1 MKNKKII
8 SLNNNYFNYNI
19 NMTNILKSNL
29 FIKFMTNSIIR
40 LGNKI
45 KFKKKIGFIKSIY
58 LDMISNLTELNFLN
72 YYKDYN
78 YYYSEIILNMNE
90 LKSSIDCL
98 INETNINKMKYY
110 KILII
115 KNKLIT
121 MMKYVTPK
129 DINIIL
135 QLYDFDWIHIYNQ
148 EELKQII
155 LYINYIR
162 PIYLCDCSIHKET
175 NNLINSPVNNTIVEF
190 NNNIIRNIIIHNIIS
205 GEDKKDK
212 IDIYNKEE
220 MKINNIFHQEDCD
233 YIMGN
238 KNIFLEKNKKAISLI
253 ENKYGCSLYL
263 RVNDNYIVI
272 QGIFKDD
279 LFNISLENEYVNK
292 IINNHINTIKTE
304 LINIPQHFY
313 ESYFEIINLRDKLTT
328 TSKQISEE
336 IKKKYNDFKNIQG
349 KPLMLLINEFLLGSK
364 YRKIDILT
372 LFLMSN
378 QEDQQLGYILFDIF
392 KAKDKQN
399 IATEIYNAL
408 HYTIRKKLDLAKIKV
423 ETDEKELINLSES
436 DIPYER
442 RINLLQTDIE
452 IKAKAMEKLKAIKS
466 NFQGD
471 SKAQNWLDGL
481 LKIPFNIYNE
491 NEIMSF
497 KKNFKKKLNIDFIS
511 DNQIENYLINHNN
524 IELLNEWYNYQK
536 TKIDYLKNIR
546 VILDNNVYGHK
557 EAKSQIERIFA
568 QWINGE
574 NKGAVL
580 GLHGPPGTGKTSLIK
595 NGLSKCLKDSNGNSR
610 PFAFLPIGGSVNGST
625 LVGHNYT
632 YVGSTWGRI
641 VDILITSKCMN
652 PIIFIDELDKVSN
665 TEHGKEIIS
674 ILTHLTD
681 STQNDEFEDKFFA
694 GIKLDLSKALII
706 FSFNDISLIDYILR
720 DRITIIETR
729 ALKMNE
735 KITIIQNYIL
745 PEINKE
751 VGFSNDEI
759 IIDNSLIEY
768 LIEKYTLEAGVRKI
782 KEKIIE
788 IVREI
793 NVKKYFDNS
802 IKFPFYV
809 TKKFCDELFELK
821 SKVKVKKINLYP
833 SIGIV
838 NGLYASSTSIGGITY
853 IQAIKF
859 PSDKLL
865 ELNLTGSLGDSMKE
879 SVHYSLKL
887 AFSLLS
893 KEIQDTI
900 LSGPKFGIH
909 LHCPEGAVKKD
920 GPSAGTAITVAL
932 YSLLVNKLVNNKI
945 AITGE
950 IDLVGNVTAI
960 GGLETKLNGA
970 KKAGVELVLFPEENL
985 EDIEIM
991 RKEGTSPEDDV
1002 FKIMAV
1008 NNINDV
1014 LKLCLI

>member
-1 MKNKKII
+1 
-8 SLNNNYFNYNI
+8 
-19 NMTNILKSNL
+19 MTIVLQSNL
-29 FIKFMTNSIIR
+29 FIKFMINVINKLGDKIR
-40 LGNKI
+40 
-45 KFKKKIGFIKSIY
+45 FKKKITFLKNVY

-78 YYYSEIILNMNE
+78 YYYSEIIINMNE
-90 LKSSIDCL
+90 LKNRLDSL

-110 KILII
+110 KILILRNEI
-115 KNKLIT
+115 LT

-135 QLYDFDWIHIYNQ
+135 KLYDLNWNNFLSS
-148 EELKQII
+148 EELKQIN
-155 LYINYIR
+155 LFINYIR

-175 NNLINSPVNNTIVEF
+175 NNSPVNNTIVEY
-190 NNNIIRNIIIHNIIS
+190 NNNIIRNIVIHNIIGVS
-205 GEDKKDK
+205 N
-212 IDIYNKEE
+212 NKE
-220 MKINNIFHQEDCD
+220 KIEIYENDEIKVNNIFKKDDCE

-238 KNIFLEKNKKAISLI
+238 KNIILQKNKKAISLI
-253 ENKYGCSLYL
+253 ENKYGCSLFL
-263 RVNDNYIVI
+263 KINNNYIVI

-279 LFNISLENEYVNK
+279 LFNISLENDYVK
-292 IINNHINTIKTE
+292 KTIYEHINEIKKE
-304 LINIPQHFY
+304 LINIPEHFS
-313 ESYFEIINLRDKLTT
+313 ESYFEILNLRDKLTN

-336 IKKKYNDFKNIQG
+336 IKKKYNDFRNIQG
-349 KPLMLLINEFLLGSK
+349 KPLILLINEFLLGSK

-372 LFLMSN
+372 LFLISN
-378 QEDQQLGYILFDIF
+378 DEDKRIGYILFDIF
-392 KAKDKQN
+392 KSKDKKN
-399 IATEIYNAL
+399 IATEIYNSL
-408 HYTIRKKLDLAKIKV
+408 HYTIRKKLDIAKLNLEI
-423 ETDEKELINLSES
+423 EEKEIMNFSES

-442 RINLLQTDIE
+442 RISLLQTDLE
-452 IKAKAMEKLKAIKS
+452 IKAKAMDKLKSIKS

-497 KKNFKKKLNIDFIS
+497 KKNFKKKINIDLVS
-511 DNQIENYLINHNN
+511 DNQIENYLNN
-524 IELLNEWYNYQK
+524 NNNNELLNEWYNYK
-536 TKIDYLKNIR
+536 KEKITYLKNVR
-546 VILDNNVYGHK
+546 TILDNSVYGHK

-574 NKGAVL
+574 NKGSVL

-595 NGLSKCLKDSNGNSR
+595 NGLSKCLKDTNGNSR

-641 VDILITSKCMN
+641 VDILMTSKCMN

-665 TEHGKEIIS
+665 TEHGREIIS

-681 STQNDEFEDKFFA
+681 STQNDEFEDKFFS

-720 DRITIIETR
+720 DRITVIETHP
-729 ALKMNE
+729 LKINE

-768 LIEKYTLEAGVRKI
+768 LIETYTLEAGVRKI
-782 KEKIIE
+782 KEKIVE

-793 NVKKYFDNS
+793 NVKKYYDNS
-802 IKFPFYV
+802 ITFPFYV
-809 TKKFCDELFELK
+809 SKKFCDELFELK
-821 SKVKVKKINLYP
+821 PKVKVKKIKLTP
-833 SIGIV
+833 IVGIV
-838 NGLYASSTSIGGITY
+838 NGLYASSSSIGGITY

-859 PSDKLL
+859 PSEKLL

-879 SVHYSLKL
+879 SVHYALKL
-887 AFSLLS
+887 AFSLLT
-893 KEIQDTI
+893 KDIQDTI

-920 GPSAGTAITVAL
+920 GPSAGTAITLAL
-932 YSLLVNKLVNNKI
+932 YSLLTNRPVNNKI
-945 AITGE
+945 ALTGE

-970 KKAGVELVLFPEENL
+970 KRAGIELALFPEENL
-985 EDIEIM
+985 EDIEII
-991 RKEGTSPEDDV
+991 RKEGNSPEDDT

-1014 LKLCLI
+1014 LKLCLLD

>member
-1 MKNKKII
+1 
-8 SLNNNYFNYNI
+8 
-19 NMTNILKSNL
+19 MTIVLKSNL
-29 FIKFMTNSIIR
+29 FIKFIINVINK
-40 LGNKI
+40 LGDKI
-45 KFKKKIGFIKSIY
+45 RFKKKITFLKNVY
-58 LDMISNLTELNFLN
+58 LDMIGNLTELNFLN

-90 LKSSIDCL
+90 LKNRIDSL
-98 INETNINKMKYY
+98 VNETNINKMKYY
-110 KILII
+110 KILEIRKRI
-115 KNKLIT
+115 LTI
-121 MMKYVTPK
+121 MGYVTPK
-129 DINIIL
+129 DINVIL
-135 QLYDFDWIHIYNQ
+135 RLYDLNWINHYNL
-148 EELKQII
+148 EEINQIM

-162 PIYLCDCSIHKET
+162 PIYLCDCSIHKEMNNT
-175 NNLINSPVNNTIVEF
+175 NNTPINNTIVEF
-190 NNNIIRNIIIHNIIS
+190 NNNVIRNIIIHNIMGGS
-205 GEDKKDK
+205 ENKDK
-212 IDIYNKEE
+212 TEIYENEE
-220 MKINNIFHQEDCD
+220 IRVNNIFNQEDCE

-238 KNIFLEKNKKAISLI
+238 KNIILQKNKKAISLI
-253 ENKYGCSLYL
+253 ENKYGCSLFL
-263 RVNDNYIVI
+263 KINDNYIVI

-279 LFNISLENEYVNK
+279 LFNISLENEYAKK
-292 IINNHINTIKTE
+292 IINEHINKIKTE
-304 LINIPQHFY
+304 LTNVPEYFY
-313 ESYFEIINLRDKLTT
+313 ESYFEIINLRDKLTNS
-328 TSKQISEE
+328 SKQISEE
-336 IKKKYNDFKNIQG
+336 IKKKYNDFRNIQG

-372 LFLMSN
+372 LFLISN
-378 QEDQQLGYILFDIF
+378 EEDQRIAYILFDIF
-392 KAKDKQN
+392 KSKDKKN

-408 HYTIRKKLDLAKIKV
+408 HYTIRKKLDIAKLNLEI
-423 ETDEKELINLSES
+423 EEKEIMNLSES

-442 RINLLQTDIE
+442 RISLLQTDLE
-452 IKAKAMEKLKAIKS
+452 IKSKAMDKLKAIKS

-491 NEIMSF
+491 NEIMAF
-497 KKNFKKKLNIDFIS
+497 KKNFKKRLNVDLVS
-511 DNQIENYLINHNN
+511 DNQIENYLINNN
-524 IELLNEWYNYQK
+524 NELLIDWQKYQK
-536 TKIDYLKNIR
+536 EKIDYLKNVR
-546 VILDNNVYGHK
+546 NILDNSVYGHK

-632 YVGSTWGRI
+632 YVGSIWGRI
-641 VDILITSKCMN
+641 VDILMTSKCMN

-665 TEHGKEIIS
+665 TEHGREIIS

-681 STQNDEFEDKFFA
+681 STQNDEFEDKFFS

-720 DRITIIETR
+720 DRITVIETHP
-729 ALKMNE
+729 LKINE

-759 IIDNSLIEY
+759 IIENSLIEY
-768 LIEKYTLEAGVRKI
+768 LIETYTLEAGVRKI
-782 KEKIIE
+782 KEKIVE

-802 IKFPFYV
+802 ITFPFYV

-821 SKVKVKKINLYP
+821 PKVKVKKIKLTP
-833 SIGIV
+833 TVGIV
-838 NGLYASSTSIGGITY
+838 NGLYASSSSIGGITY

-879 SVHYSLKL
+879 SVHYALKL
-887 AFSLLS
+887 AFSLLT
-893 KEIQDTI
+893 KELQDTV

-920 GPSAGTAITVAL
+920 GPSAGTAITLAL
-932 YSLLVNKLVNNKI
+932 YSLLTNRPVNNKI
-945 AITGE
+945 ALTGE
-950 IDLVGNVTAI
+950 IDLVGNITAI

-970 KKAGVELVLFPEENL
+970 KKAGIELALFPEENL
-985 EDIEIM
+985 EDIEII
-991 RKEGTSPEDDV
+991 RKEGNSPEDDT
-1002 FKIMAV
+1002 FKVIAI

-1014 LKLCLI
+1014 LKLCLIA